1 MYDETMGGAGE
12 RIHWADVVAASVKQD
27 REHRIATGITPS
39 GPIHIG
45 NMREVLTG
53 DLVYK
58 AMKDR
63 GLPVELLYVADDFDP
78 LRKVYP
84 FLPDSYAAYVGKPV
98 SDIPCPCGEHRSYAD
113 HFLTPFLSALS
124 ELDISPQV
132 HLASELYR
140 SGAFTKEIATAIGHT
155 AEIRHILEQVSGRT
169 LPPDWAPFYPLCS
182 VCKKLSPARI
192 LDHDPARHTVRYR
205 CACGNEG
212 TADYSRGEGKLV
224 WRVDWPMRWARFGV
238 TVEPFGKDHATS
250 GGSYDTGKEIARR
263 VFRVEPPHPVIYEWI
278 SLKGKGAMHS
288 SKGVVVTITEMLE
301 IVPPDVLR
309 YLIARTRPERTIDFD
324 PGMGL
329 ISLIDEYDR
338 VSHEGTG
345 REYELSRIA
354 SVPTRIPFR
363 HMVTVVQIA
372 HDERRLFQCLAR
384 TSYDVTNTANI
395 LRQAER
401 VRVWLRKYAP
411 DTVKFS
417 VKEKIPLQVGEL
429 GEEDLR
435 ALSAYLEFLKAL
447 PAWSAEAIHN
457 GVYEV
462 APRCGTDA
470 KHLFELVYLAFLGQS
485 RGPRL
490 GWFLE
495 ALGREF
501 VTGRL
506 SEAVYPCVL

>member
-1 MYDETMGGAGE
+1 VSE
-12 RIHWADVVAASVKQD
+12 RIHWADMVAASVRD
-27 REHRIATGITPS
+27 DIPHRVATGITPS

-53 DLVYK
+53 DLVFK
-58 AMKDR
+58 AMVER
-63 GLPVELLYVADDFDP
+63 GLSAELLYIADDFDP

-84 FLPDSYAAYVGKPV
+84 FLPESYAEWVGKPI
-98 SDIPCPCGEHRSYAD
+98 SDIPCPCGKHRSYAD
-113 HFLTPFLSALS
+113 HFLTPFLTALT
-124 ELDISPQV
+124 ELDISPRV
-132 HLASELYR
+132 YFSSELYR
-140 SGAFTKEIATAIGHT
+140 SGAYTEEIATAIAHT
-155 AEIRHILEQVSGRT
+155 GEIRHILEHVSGRT
-169 LPPDWAPFYPLCS
+169 LPPDWAPFYPICN
-182 VCKKLSPARI
+182 VCRKLSPARI
-192 LDHDPARHTVRYR
+192 LEHDARHHGVRYR

-224 WRVDWPMRWARFGV
+224 WRVDWPMRWAHFGI
-238 TVEPFGKDHATS
+238 TVEPFGKDHATA

-263 VFRVEPPHPVIYEWI
+263 IFRCEPPHPVIYEWI

-288 SKGVVVTITEMLE
+288 SKGVAVTITEMLE

-309 YLIARTRPERTIDFD
+309 YLIARARPERTIDFD

-338 VSHEGTG
+338 VSQEAAG

-354 SVPTRIPFR
+354 SIPTRIPFR

-372 HDERRLFQCLAR
+372 HDEMRLFQCLAR
-384 TSYDVTNTANI
+384 TSYDVTSRENI

-411 DTVKFS
+411 DSVKFS
-417 VKEKIPLQVGEL
+417 VKGEL
-429 GEEDLR
+429 SPHIRDLSDEDIR
-435 ALSAYLEFLKAL
+435 ALSAYLEFVKAL

-462 APRCGTDA
+462 APRCAVDA
-470 KHLFELVYLAFLGQS
+470 KRLFEIIYLAFLGQA

-501 VTGRL
+501 VVGRL

>member
-1 MYDETMGGAGE
+1 VNRVSE
-12 RIHWADVVAASVKQD
+12 RIHWADVVASSVRGD
-27 REHRIATGITPS
+27 TPHRVATGITPS
-39 GPIHIG
+39 GPVHIG

-53 DLVYK
+53 DLVFK
-58 AMKDR
+58 AMVER
-63 GLPVELLYVADDFDP
+63 GLSAELLYIADDFDP

-84 FLPDSYAAYVGKPV
+84 FLPESYAAWVGKPI

-124 ELDISPQV
+124 ELDITPRV
-132 HLASELYR
+132 YLGSELYR
-140 SGAFTKEIATAIGHT
+140 SGAYTKEIATAIGHT
-155 AEIRHILEQVSGRT
+155 GEIRHILERVSGRT
-169 LPPDWAPFYPLCS
+169 LPPDWAPFYPICS

-192 LDHDPARHTVRYR
+192 LDHDAENHRVRYR

-224 WRVDWPMRWARFGV
+224 WRVDWPMRWAHFGI
-238 TVEPFGKDHATS
+238 TVEPFGKDHATA
-250 GGSYDTGKEIARR
+250 GGSYDTGKEIAHR
-263 VFRVEPPHPVIYEWI
+263 VFRCEPPHPVIYEWI

-288 SKGVVVTITEMLE
+288 SKGVAVTITEMLE

-309 YLIARTRPERTIDFD
+309 YLIVRAKPERTIDFD
-324 PGMGL
+324 PGIGL

-338 VSHEGTG
+338 VSHEAAG

-354 SVPTRIPFR
+354 SIPTRIPFR

-372 HDERRLFQCLAR
+372 HEEGGLFSCLSR
-384 TSYDVTNTANI
+384 SGYDVSNTANI

-417 VKEKIPLQVGEL
+417 VKEKLPPHLKDL
-429 GEEDLR
+429 TEDDIR
-435 ALSAYLEFLKAL
+435 ALSAYLELVKAL

-470 KHLFELVYLAFLGQS
+470 KRLFEIIYLAFLGQV

-501 VTGRL
+501 VLGRI

>member
-12 RIHWADVVAASVKQD
+12 KVHWADVVAASVK
-27 REHRIATGITPS
+27 EGAGHRVATGITPS

-58 AMKDR
+58 AMKER
-63 GLPVELLYVADDFDP
+63 GLSAELLYIADDFDP

-84 FLPDSYAAYVGKPV
+84 FLPESYAPYVGKPV
-98 SDIPCPCGEHRSYAD
+98 SDIPCPCGRHRSYAD

-124 ELDISPQV
+124 ELDIAPRV
-132 HLASELYR
+132 YLASELYR
-140 SGAFTKEIATAIGHT
+140 SGAYTKEIGIAIEHT
-155 AEIRHILEQVSGRT
+155 ADIRHILEHVSGRT
-169 LPPDWAPFYPLCS
+169 LPADWSPFYPLCS
-182 VCKKLSPARI
+182 LCGKLSPARI
-192 LDHDPARHTVRYR
+192 LEHDPYRHTVRYR

-224 WRVDWPMRWARFGV
+224 WRVDWPMRWAHFGV

-263 VFRVEPPHPVIYEWI
+263 IFRCEPPHPVIYEWI

-288 SKGVVVTITEMLE
+288 SKGVVVTINEMLE

-338 VSHEGTG
+338 VSHEASG

-354 SVPTRIPFR
+354 SIPTRIPFR

-372 HDERRLFQCLAR
+372 HDEKRLLQCLAR
-384 TSYDVTNTANI
+384 TSYDVTNTENI

-401 VRVWLRKYAP
+401 VRVWIRKYAP
-411 DTVKFS
+411 ESVRFS
-417 VKEKIPLQVGEL
+417 VKERLPLQIG
-429 GEEDLR
+429 DLPEADIQ

-447 PAWSAEAIHN
+447 PGWSAEEIHN

-470 KHLFELVYLAFLGQS
+470 KHLFGLVYLAFLGQT

>member
-1 MYDETMGGAGE
+1 VSE
-12 RIHWADVVAASVKQD
+12 RIHWADMVAASVKGD
-27 REHRIATGITPS
+27 IPHRVATGITPS

-58 AMKDR
+58 AMVER
-63 GLPVELLYVADDFDP
+63 GLAAELLYIADDFDP

-84 FLPDSYAAYVGKPV
+84 FLPETYAAYVGKPL

-113 HFLTPFLSALS
+113 HFLTPFLSALK
-124 ELDISPQV
+124 ELDITPKV
-132 HLASELYR
+132 LRGSELYR
-140 SGAFTKEIATAIGHT
+140 SGAYTKEIATAIGHT
-155 AEIRHILEQVSGRT
+155 AEIRHILEHVSGRT
-169 LPPDWAPFYPLCS
+169 LPADWAPFYPVCS
-182 VCKKLSPARI
+182 VCGKLSPARI
-192 LDHDPARHTVRYR
+192 LEHDAARHTVRYR

-212 TADYSRGEGKLV
+212 TADYSKGEGKLV
-224 WRVDWPMRWARFGV
+224 WRVDWPMRWVHFGI
-238 TVEPFGKDHATS
+238 TVEPFGKDHATA

-263 VFRVEPPHPVIYEWI
+263 VFRCEPPHPVIYEWI

-288 SKGVVVTITEMLE
+288 SKGVVVTINEMLE

-329 ISLIDEYDR
+329 ISLIDDYDR
-338 VSHEGTG
+338 VSHEAEG

-354 SVPTRIPFR
+354 SIPTRIPFR

-372 HDERRLFQCLAR
+372 HDDRRLFQCLSR
-384 TSYDVTNTANI
+384 TSYDVTNADGI

-401 VRVWLRKYAP
+401 VRAWLRKYAP
-411 DTVKFS
+411 DSVKFS
-417 VKEKIPLQVGEL
+417 VKEKLPVQAGEL
-429 GEEDLR
+429 PEEDLR
-435 ALSAYLEFLKAL
+435 ALAAYLEFLKAL
-447 PAWSAEAIHN
+447 PAWSADAIHN
-457 GVYEV
+457 GVYDV

-495 ALGREF
+495 ALGKEF

>member
-1 MYDETMGGAGE
+1 MYDETMGGVNE
-12 RIHWADVVAASVKQD
+12 RIHWADVVAASVKAGIP
-27 REHRIATGITPS
+27 HRVATGITPS

-53 DLVYK
+53 DLVFK
-58 AMKDR
+58 AMVDR
-63 GLPVELLYVADDFDP
+63 GVSAELLYIADDFDP

-84 FLPDSYAAYVGKPV
+84 FLPGSYADWVGKPL
-98 SDIPCPCGEHRSYAD
+98 SDIPCPCGGHRSYAD
-113 HFLTPFLSALS
+113 HFLTPFLSALT
-124 ELDISPQV
+124 ELDISPRV
-132 HLASELYR
+132 YLGSELYR
-140 SGAFTKEIATAIGHT
+140 SGAYASEIATAIAHT
-155 AEIRHILEQVSGRT
+155 GEIRHILEHVSGRT
-169 LPPDWAPFYPLCS
+169 LPPDWAPFYPICS
-182 VCKKLSPARI
+182 VCGKLSPARI
-192 LDHDPARHTVRYR
+192 LEHDPSRHTVRYR

-224 WRVDWPMRWARFGV
+224 WRVDWPMRWAHFGI
-238 TVEPFGKDHATS
+238 TVEPFGKDHATA

-263 VFRVEPPHPVIYEWI
+263 VFRCEPPHPVIYEWI

-288 SKGVVVTITEMLE
+288 SKGVAVTITEMLE

-309 YLIARTRPERTIDFD
+309 YLIARARPERTIDFD

-338 VSHEGTG
+338 VSHEAAG
-345 REYELSRIA
+345 REFELSRIA
-354 SVPTRIPFR
+354 SIPTRIPFR

-372 HDERRLFQCLAR
+372 HDEKRLLQCLAR
-384 TSYDVTNTANI
+384 TSYDVTNMENI

-411 DTVKFS
+411 DSVKFS
-417 VKEKIPLQVGEL
+417 VKEQLPPQAGDLS
-429 GEEDLR
+429 EEDSR
-435 ALSAYLEFLKAL
+435 ALSGYLEFLKAL

-462 APRCGTDA
+462 APRCGMEA
-470 KHLFELVYLAFLGQS
+470 KRLFEIVYLAFLGQA

-495 ALGREF
+495 ALGKEF
-501 VTGRL
+501 VTGRI

>member
-1 MYDETMGGAGE
+1 MGAGNGK
-12 RIHWADVVAASVKQD
+12 IHWADVVAASVKEGV
-27 REHRIATGITPS
+27 EHRVATGITPS

-58 AMKDR
+58 AMKER
-63 GLPVELLYVADDFDP
+63 GLRAELLYIADDFDP

-84 FLPDSYAAYVGKPV
+84 FLPESYAEWVGKPV
-98 SDIPCPCGEHRSYAD
+98 SDIPCPCGEHRSYAE
-113 HFLTPFLSALS
+113 HFLAPFLSALS
-124 ELDISPQV
+124 ELDISPRV
-132 HLASELYR
+132 LRGSELYR
-140 SGAFTKEIATAIGHT
+140 SGTYTKEIAIAIEHT
-155 AEIRHILEQVSGRT
+155 GDIRHILEHVSGRT
-169 LPPDWAPFYPLCS
+169 LQADWAPFYPLCS
-182 VCKKLSPARI
+182 VCGKLSPARI
-192 LDHDPARHTVRYR
+192 LQHDAARHAVRYR

-224 WRVDWPMRWARFGV
+224 WRVDWPMRWAHFGV
-238 TVEPFGKDHATS
+238 TVEPFGKDHATA

-263 VFRVEPPHPVIYEWI
+263 VFRCEPPHPVIYEWI
-278 SLKGKGAMHS
+278 SLKGRGEMHS
-288 SKGVVVTITEMLE
+288 SKGIVVTINEMLE

-338 VSHEGTG
+338 VSHEAAG

-372 HDERRLFQCLAR
+372 HDDRRLFQCLAR
-384 TSYDVTNTANI
+384 TSYDVTRAENI

-401 VRVWLRKYAP
+401 VRVWLRRYAP

-417 VKEKIPLQVGEL
+417 VKEKLPPHMKDLT
-429 GEEDLR
+429 EDDIR
-435 ALSAYLEFLKAL
+435 ALSSYVAFLTAL

-470 KHLFELVYLAFLGQS
+470 RRLFEIIYLAFLGQV
-485 RGPRL
+485 RGPRM

-501 VTGRL
+501 VLGRL
-506 SEAVYPCVL
+506 SEAVSPCVL

>member
-1 MYDETMGGAGE
+1 VGE
-12 RIHWADVVAASVKQD
+12 RIHWADVVAASV
-27 REHRIATGITPS
+27 REGVEHRVATGITPS

-53 DLVYK
+53 DLVFK
-58 AMKDR
+58 AMAGR
-63 GLPVELLYVADDFDP
+63 GIPAELHYIADDFDP

-84 FLPDSYAAYVGKPV
+84 FLPESYAGWVGKPI

-113 HFLTPFLSALS
+113 HFLSPFLSALS
-124 ELDISPQV
+124 ELDISPRV
-132 HLASELYR
+132 HLSSELYR
-140 SGAFTKEIATAIGHT
+140 SGAYTGEIATAISHGG
-155 AEIRHILEQVSGRT
+155 EIRHILEHVSGRT
-169 LPPDWAPFYPLCS
+169 LPPEWAPFYPVCS
-182 VCKKLSPARI
+182 VCGRLSPALI
-192 LDHDPARHTVRYR
+192 LAHDASRHTVRYR

-224 WRVDWPMRWARFGV
+224 WRVDWPMRWAHFGI
-238 TVEPFGKDHATS
+238 TVEPFGKDHATAGS
-250 GGSYDTGKEIARR
+250 SYDTGKEIARR
-263 VFRVEPPHPVIYEWI
+263 IYRCEPPHPVVYEWI

-288 SKGVVVTITEMLE
+288 SKGVAVTITEMLE

-338 VSHEGTG
+338 VSREAAG

-354 SVPTRIPFR
+354 SIPTRIPFR

-372 HDERRLFQCLAR
+372 HDGKRLFQCLSR
-384 TSYDVTNTANI
+384 TSYDVTDTENI

-401 VRVWLRKYAP
+401 ARVWLRKYAP
-411 DTVKFS
+411 DSVKFS
-417 VKEKIPLQVGEL
+417 VRDGLPLQIRDVPEGEIR
-429 GEEDLR
+429 G
-435 ALSAYLEFLKAL
+435 LSAYLEFLRVL

-462 APRCGTDA
+462 APRCGMDA
-470 KHLFELVYLAFLGQS
+470 KRLFELVYLAFLGQV

-501 VTGRL
+501 VLGRL

>member
-1 MYDETMGGAGE
+1 MYGTVKVVGD
-12 RIHWADVVAASVKQD
+12 RIHWADVVAGSVRD
-27 REHRIATGITPS
+27 DISHRIATGITPS

-53 DLVYK
+53 DLVFK
-58 AMKDR
+58 AMTER
-63 GLPVELLYVADDFDP
+63 GLSAELLYIADDFDP

-84 FLPDSYAAYVGKPV
+84 FLPESYAGWVGKPI
-98 SDIPCPCGEHRSYAD
+98 SDIPCPCGKHRSYAD
-113 HFLTPFLSALS
+113 HFLTPFLSALA
-124 ELDISPQV
+124 ELDISPRV

-140 SGAFTKEIATAIGHT
+140 SGAYTGEIATAIAHAG
-155 AEIRHILEQVSGRT
+155 EIRHILEQVSGRT
-169 LPPDWAPFYPLCS
+169 LPQDWAPFYP
-182 VCKKLSPARI
+182 VCNVCGKISPALI
-192 LDHDPARHTVRYR
+192 LSHDAAGHTVHYR

-224 WRVDWPMRWARFGV
+224 WRVDWPMRWAHFGI
-238 TVEPFGKDHATS
+238 TVEPFGKDHATA
-250 GGSYDTGKEIARR
+250 GGSYDTGKEIARK
-263 VFRVEPPHPVIYEWI
+263 VFRREPPHPVVYEWI
-278 SLKGKGAMHS
+278 SLKGRGAMHS
-288 SKGVVVTITEMLE
+288 SKGVAVTINEMLE

-309 YLIARTRPERTIDFD
+309 YLIVRTRPERTIDFD

-338 VSHEGTG
+338 VSHEARG
-345 REYELSRIA
+345 REFELSRIA
-354 SVPTRIPFR
+354 SIPTRIPFR

-372 HDERRLFQCLAR
+372 HDDRRLFQCLSR
-384 TSYDVTNTANI
+384 TSYDVTDTENI

-401 VRVWLRKYAP
+401 ARVWLRKYAP
-411 DTVKFS
+411 DSVKFS
-417 VKEKIPLQVGEL
+417 VKERLPLRAGEL
-429 GEEDLR
+429 PEAELR
-435 ALSAYLEFLKAL
+435 GLSAYLEFLRAL

-462 APRCGTDA
+462 APRCGMDA
-470 KHLFELVYLAFLGQS
+470 KHLFELVYLPFLGQA

-501 VTGRL
+501 VLGRL

>member
-1 MYDETMGGAGE
+1 MGVSE
-12 RIHWADVVAASVKQD
+12 RIHWADVVASSVKAD
-27 REHRIATGITPS
+27 MPHRIATGITPS
-39 GPIHIG
+39 GPVHIG

-53 DLVYK
+53 DLVFK
-58 AMKDR
+58 AMVRR
-63 GLPVELLYVADDFDP
+63 GLTAELLYIADDFDP

-84 FLPDSYAAYVGKPV
+84 FLPESYADWVGKPI
-98 SDIPCPCGEHRSYAD
+98 SDIPCPCGGHRSYAD

-124 ELDISPQV
+124 ELDISPRV
-132 HLASELYR
+132 YLSSELYR
-140 SGAFTKEIATAIGHT
+140 SGAYTGEIATAIEHT
-155 AEIRHILEQVSGRT
+155 GEIRHILEHVSGRT
-169 LPPDWAPFYPLCS
+169 LPADWAPFYPICS
-182 VCKKLSPARI
+182 VCGKISPARI
-192 LDHDPARHTVRYR
+192 LEHDAVRHTVRYR
-205 CACGNEG
+205 CTCGNEG
-212 TADYSRGEGKLV
+212 TADYARGEGKLV
-224 WRVDWPMRWARFGV
+224 WRVDWPMRWAHFGI
-238 TVEPFGKDHATS
+238 TVEPFGKDHATA

-263 VFRVEPPHPVIYEWI
+263 VFRCNPPHPVIYEWI

-288 SKGVVVTITEMLE
+288 SKGVAVTINEMLE

-309 YLIARTRPERTIDFD
+309 YLIVRTRPERTIDFD

-338 VSHEGTG
+338 VSRGATG

-354 SVPTRIPFR
+354 SIPTRIPFR

-411 DTVKFS
+411 DSVKFS
-417 VKEKIPLQVGEL
+417 VKEQLPLQVGEL
-429 GEEDLR
+429 GEADSG

-447 PAWSAEAIHN
+447 PGWSAEEIHN

-470 KHLFELVYLAFLGQS
+470 KRLFELIYLAFLGQA

-501 VTGRL
+501 VLGRL
-506 SEAVYPCVL
+506 SEAVSPCAL